1 MTEATNIKPL
11 AIADVAKRVPYA
23 VSKDLSAWMQ
33 TSTMIHIGKISY
45 IIVATIR

>member
-23 VSKDLSAWMQ
+23 VSKDLSAWMH
-33 TSTMIHIGKISY
+33 TSTMKLIGMRTYMIT
-45 IIVATIR
+45 ATIK